1 MDTLVGITLSEINQ
15 TEKSKYCMV
24 ALISGILKIQ
34 QTTDYNKKEANSQ
47 IQRTN
52 CGYQWRDAE
61 GNIQRWGNGKYEL
74 LGI

>member
-1 MDTLVGITLSEINQ
+1 MDTLVGIMLSEINQ
-15 TEKSKYCMV
+15 TEKSKYRMV

-61 GNIQRWGNGKYEL
+61 GEYTEVGEWEI
-74 LGI
+74 